1 MSVNVKKYL
10 SSLEKF
16 ESVISRY
23 DDILDAS
30 IRNQFREE
38 GFCSKNEAREH
49 LAALQKEGRTLKI
62 GVIGRVKA
70 GKSSLINALLFD
82 GNEVLPKA
90 ATPMTAALTSI
101 GYAEKFRAEVHFFSP
116 DDVIQLK
123 KKAHQFEREVA
134 RLINEFRE
142 EHDKRAKEAKRPLPP
157 VNDDIFKKRAMREIG
172 QDGALA
178 SAADLCE
185 RMKRSGL
192 DVADLGESRVL
203 EATSQDALNQ
213 ELNEYVGAS
222 GRLMPF
228 TRELTLG
235 MPIDTLKGIEVVDT
249 PGVNDPVKSREQRTY
264 ERLKDC
270 NAAFIVSPAG
280 QFLSQQDFELADRL
294 SSREGTQEIYIVA
307 SQADTQLHSNVHKES
322 NGVFPEALSKL
333 QKILVGQAQTALA
346 GVENDVLIRIRS
358 ELSNRL
364 IVTSGICET
373 LLLGQGSSSDST
385 ATHTLSLLKN
395 NYSDYFS
402 RQDDLMANLRLL
414 SARDKLQQAVDSVR
428 SKKEDIIN
436 QQAQSFIDAQWSTLQ
451 QVIEQVFSALD
462 KRRSEVEQGD
472 LATIEADLGRL
483 KAASANGIA
492 AANNEFLNQAEEVRL
507 KLPVELERVI
517 QRAIDAVDEKSET
530 ASGEESE
537 TYSIKSDG
545 VGPWL
550 ARAVGLGGYEQ
561 RTRTFATLKPLTVR
575 RALEGFG
582 RLMRNGMKDC
592 ATGSLLRWRA
602 NLISGLSRQLREAM
616 GDDSID
622 INRLQGVCRNVVIKM
637 IDLPQVDIPELPA
650 DLAKSR
656 KITGSAV
663 DDYLEAAQ
671 AYATVL
677 EKQGYGFIET
687 VKHTVD
693 AIKAKNIG
701 EELLS
706 DLIDE
711 MERLQR
717 LVENKSLT
725 LEKIERMQTE
735 IREL

>member
-1 MSVNVKKYL
+1 MSVNVKNYL

-16 ESVISRY
+16 ENVISRY

-38 GFCSKNEAREH
+38 GFCSRSEAHEH
-49 LAALQKEGRTLKI
+49 LTSLQKEGRTLKI

-101 GYAEKFRAEVHFFSP
+101 GYAEKFTAEVHFFSP
-116 DDVIQLK
+116 DDVALLK
-123 KKAHQFEREVA
+123 KKAHEFERQVA
-134 RLINEFRE
+134 RLITEFKE

-157 VNDDIFKKRAMREIG
+157 VADEILRKRAVREIG
-172 QDGALA
+172 QDGPLA

-322 NGVFPEALSKL
+322 KGIFPEALSKL
-333 QKILVGQAQTALA
+333 QKVLVGQAQTALA
-346 GVENDVLIRIRS
+346 GVENDVLTRIRS

-385 ATHTLSLLKN
+385 ATHTLSLLKK

-402 RQDDLMANLRLL
+402 GQDDLMANLRLL
-414 SARDKLQQAVDSVR
+414 SARDKLQQAVDTVR
-428 SKKEDIIN
+428 SKKEQIIS

-451 QVIEQVFSALD
+451 QVKEQVLLALD

-472 LATIEADLGRL
+472 LAIIEADLGRL

-537 TYSIKSDG
+537 TYRAKADG
-545 VGPWL
+545 IFAAI
-550 ARAVGLGGYEQ
+550 ARPFGGGYEQ

-582 RLMRNGMKDC
+582 RLTRNGMKDC

-616 GDDSID
+616 GDDSVD
-622 INRLQGVCRNVVIKM
+622 INRLQGVCRSVVTKM
-637 IDLPQVDIPELPA
+637 IDLPSVDIPELPA
-650 DLAKSR
+650 ELAKS
-656 KITGSAV
+656 KKLTGSAV
-663 DDYLEAAQ
+663 GDYLEAAQ
-671 AYATVL
+671 AYASVL

-725 LEKIERMQTE
+725 LEKIERMRIE

>member
-49 LAALQKEGRTLKI
+49 LAALQKEGRTLRI

-172 QDGALA
+172 QDGVLA

-203 EATSQDALNQ
+203 EATSQEALNQ

-235 MPIDTLKGIEVVDT
+235 MPIETLKGIEVVDT

-307 SQADTQLHSNVHKES
+307 SQADTQLHGNVLKEVK
-322 NGVFPEALSKL
+322 GVFPEALSKL
-333 QKILVGQAQTALA
+333 QQVLVGQARAALV
-346 GVENDVLIRIRS
+346 GVENDVLTRVRG

-373 LLLGQGSSSDST
+373 LLLGQGSSADST
-385 ATHTLSLLKN
+385 ASHTLNLLKK
-395 NYSDYFS
+395 NYPDYFTH
-402 RQDDLMANLRLL
+402 QGDLMGNLRLL
-414 SARDKLQQAVDSVR
+414 SARDKLQQAVDTVR
-428 SKKEDIIN
+428 SKKEEIIN

-451 QVIEQVFSALD
+451 QVIEQVLSALD

-472 LATIEADLGRL
+472 LAIIEADLGRL

-537 TYSIKSDG
+537 TYRAEKDG
-545 VGPWL
+545 LFSGV
-550 ARAVGLGGYEQ
+550 ARLFGGGYEQ

-582 RLMRNGMKDC
+582 RLTRNGMKDC

-616 GDDSID
+616 GDDSVD
-622 INRLQGVCRNVVIKM
+622 INRLQGVCRSVVTKM
-637 IDLPQVDIPELPA
+637 IDLPSVDIPELPA
-650 DLAKSR
+650 ELAKS
-656 KITGSAV
+656 KKLTGSAV

-671 AYATVL
+671 AYASVL

-687 VKHTVD
+687 VKLTVD

-706 DLIDE
+706 DLVDE

>member
-1 MSVNVKKYL
+1 MSVNVKNYL

-16 ESVISRY
+16 ENVISRY

-38 GFCSKNEAREH
+38 GFCSRSEAHEH
-49 LAALQKEGRTLKI
+49 LTSLQKEGRTLKI

-101 GYAEKFRAEVHFFSP
+101 GYAEKFTAEVHFFSP
-116 DDVIQLK
+116 DDVALLK
-123 KKAHQFEREVA
+123 KKAHEFERQVA
-134 RLINEFRE
+134 RLITEFKE

-157 VNDDIFKKRAMREIG
+157 VADEILRKRAVREIG
-172 QDGALA
+172 QDGPLA

-322 NGVFPEALSKL
+322 KGIFPEALSKL
-333 QKILVGQAQTALA
+333 QKVLVGQAQTALA
-346 GVENDVLIRIRS
+346 GVENDVLTRIRS

-385 ATHTLSLLKN
+385 ATHTLSLLKK

-402 RQDDLMANLRLL
+402 GQDDLMANLRLL
-414 SARDKLQQAVDSVR
+414 SARDKLQQAVDTVR
-428 SKKEDIIN
+428 SKKEQIIS

-451 QVIEQVFSALD
+451 QVKEQVLLALD

-472 LATIEADLGRL
+472 LAIIEADLGRL

-537 TYSIKSDG
+537 TYRAKADG
-545 VGPWL
+545 IFAAI
-550 ARAVGLGGYEQ
+550 ARPFGGGYEQ

-582 RLMRNGMKDC
+582 RLTRNGMKDC

-602 NLISGLSRQLREAM
+602 NLISGLSRQLRDAM
-616 GDDSID
+616 GDDSVD
-622 INRLQGVCRNVVIKM
+622 INRLQGVCRSVVTKM
-637 IDLPQVDIPELPA
+637 IDLPSVDIPELPA
-650 DLAKSR
+650 ELAKS
-656 KITGSAV
+656 KKLTGSAV
-663 DDYLEAAQ
+663 GDYLEAAQ
-671 AYATVL
+671 AYASVL

-725 LEKIERMQTE
+725 LEKIERMRIE